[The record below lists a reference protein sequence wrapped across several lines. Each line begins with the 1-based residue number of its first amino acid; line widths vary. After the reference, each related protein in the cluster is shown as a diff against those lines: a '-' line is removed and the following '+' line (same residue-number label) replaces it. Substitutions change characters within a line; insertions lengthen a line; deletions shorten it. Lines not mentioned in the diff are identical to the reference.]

1 MKGAIIFLLLIFV
14 GVPVAMVSYV
24 YHGLVPPAK
33 EAIEGMVYVSD
44 VTDHWQSADE
54 SRIRGAGDCDD
65 FTGLIAEKYYQ
76 LGIPFRVV
84 IIDGVHAQHMV
95 LQVGGVYVD
104 SVRPRLIR
112 ITKRNQPL
120 VSYTYKE
127 FKRHL

>member
-1 MKGAIIFLLLIFV
+1 MKGAIVFLALIFV
-14 GVPVAMVSYV
+14 GVPVMMTAYV
-24 YHGLVPPAK
+24 WHGLVPPAR
-33 EAIEGMVYVSD
+33 EAIKGMVYISD
-44 VTDHWQSADE
+44 GVDYWQSPAE
-54 SRIRGAGDCDD
+54 SRMRMAGDCEDHAA
-65 FTGLIAEKYYQ
+65 LIAEKYHEI
-76 LGIPFRVV
+76 GIPFSVV

-95 LQVGGVYVD
+95 IQVGGVYVD